1 MNPSATRAATFCAV
15 LLTPAPALAI
25 ADDTLTLPTTQVSGQ
40 GETSAQETFAPA
52 HAEVGKSNLP
62 VAETPRSVQV
72 VSRAVLDSAQAQ
84 SLTDALNNVP
94 GVTAGQYGRRGWDD
108 LIIRGQVASDS
119 LFLDGL
125 RTASSNRVAEQVFGL
140 EQVEVLKGPA
150 SMEYGL
156 VLPGGVVNM
165 VSKRP
170 QAEAFARLGVT
181 YGSYDLRQSTFDVG
195 TPLSDNGKAA
205 LRINGLLSDSNDATD
220 HVWFKNNYI
229 APSLSLDLGEDTDF
243 TILTSH
249 QDRSYIRQ
257 QGLPLSGSINS
268 NPNGSLPRSRFTGE
282 PDQSPYHGVENR
294 VGYSLAHRFG
304 DGWTFNQNLRWQD
317 FRLDGQLVSNGAFAS
332 ASSPMLRRTAQEQ
345 HYDGDTLSLDNNLQ
359 NVFDTA
365 FGSHDITAGVDY
377 LRMRESLH
385 NTRCTVGNLNAY
397 NPVYGQRINCTT
409 PATWTDITTR
419 MTGAYVRDNW
429 KINDRWLVTAGL
441 RRDMTDTYGLNHLT
455 NARIATDANATTG
468 AVAVMYEVVP
478 NVRPYLSY
486 ATSFFP
492 NSGVDASGNAFKP
505 EEGEQW
511 EAGIKFD
518 LVPGRT
524 LLTVATYDLRRKNV
538 LQADPSDDANSI
550 AVGEQRSQG
559 LEVELNSDLTDKL
572 SLIAGYAYTWAT
584 VTDDGGQTQT
594 QRITEGDRLNNVP
607 RHTANLFARYRFTGT
622 PLGWELNGGF
632 NAASERYTNG
642 YYLPGYAVANVG
654 VAYATPHWRT
664 ALNVKN
670 LFDQH
675 YYAGGLA
682 SAVALG
688 DDRTALMSVTYNY

>member
-1 MNPSATRAATFCAV
+1 MNPYATRAATLCAV
-15 LLTPAPALAI
+15 LLTPALALA
-25 ADDTLTLPTTQVSGQ
+25 DDALTLPTTQVDGQ
-40 GETSAQETFAPA
+40 GETSAQESFAPT
-52 HAEVGKSNLP
+52 HAQVGKSDLP
-62 VAETPRSVQV
+62 LAETPRSVQV
-72 VSRAVLDSAQAQ
+72 VSRAVLDSTQAQ

-181 YGSYDLRQSTFDVG
+181 YGSHDLRQSTFDVG
-195 TPLSDNGKAA
+195 TPLSANGKAA
-205 LRINGLLSDSNDATD
+205 LRVNGLLSDSNDATD

-243 TILTSH
+243 TLLTSH

-257 QGLPLSGSINS
+257 QGLPLSGSINP

-282 PDQSPYHGVENR
+282 PGQSPYHGVENR

-304 DGWTFNQNLRWQD
+304 EGWTFTQNLRWQD
-317 FRLDGQLVSNGAFAS
+317 FRLDGQLVSNSTFA
-332 ASSPMLRRTAQEQ
+332 ANNTLRRSAQTQ
-345 HYDGDTLSLDNNLQ
+345 HWDGDTLSLDNNLQ
-359 NVFDTA
+359 KLFDTA
-365 FGSHDITAGVDY
+365 LGTHDITAGVDY
-377 LRMRESLH
+377 LRLRES
-385 NTRCTVGNLNAY
+385 TVSYTCTVGNLNAY
-397 NPVYGQRINCTT
+397 NPVYGQQIDCPST
-409 PATWTDITTR
+409 PRTWTDITTR

-441 RRDMTDTYGLNHLT
+441 RRDMTDTYGVNHLSQPR
-455 NARIATDANATTG
+455 RIATEANATTG

-492 NSGVDASGNAFKP
+492 NTGTDVNGNTFKP

-538 LQADPSDDANSI
+538 LQADPVHTGSSI

-559 LEVELNSDLTDKL
+559 LEVELNSDVTDKL

-584 VTDDGGQTQT
+584 VTDDGGQTQAKA
-594 QRITEGDRLNNVP
+594 ITEGDRLNNVP
-607 RHTANLFARYRFTGT
+607 RHTANLFARYRFNGT
-622 PLGWELNGGF
+622 PLGWEVNGGF

-664 ALNVKN
+664 ALNVRN

-688 DDRTALMSVTYNY
+688 DDRTALMSVTYSY